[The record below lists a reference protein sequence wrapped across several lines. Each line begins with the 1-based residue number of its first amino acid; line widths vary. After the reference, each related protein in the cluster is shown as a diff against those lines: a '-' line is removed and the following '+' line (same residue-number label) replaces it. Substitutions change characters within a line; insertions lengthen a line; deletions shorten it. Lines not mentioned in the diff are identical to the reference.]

1 LESYTNPRDKI
12 KCIMVMKSII
22 KEDILEFYNGQEHQ
36 LTMDN
41 ELPILIYI
49 LIMCHLEDI
58 IS

>member
-1 LESYTNPRDKI
+1 
-12 KCIMVMKSII
+12 MKSII

-49 LIMCHLEDI
+49 LVMSL
-58 IS
+58 